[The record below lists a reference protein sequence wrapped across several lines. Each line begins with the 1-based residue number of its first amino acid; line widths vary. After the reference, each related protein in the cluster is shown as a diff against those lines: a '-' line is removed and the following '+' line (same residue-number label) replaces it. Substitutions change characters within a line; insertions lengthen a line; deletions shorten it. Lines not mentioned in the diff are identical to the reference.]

1 MAIKVPTPSTRTE
14 SCARSTTLRALNL
27 LWAHQL
33 AADTVASMASDP
45 SALEHIRWQHRPE
58 LVRPV
63 LVTAF
68 EGWNDAGDAAS
79 TAVRHLGSQWEA
91 EPFATIDPE
100 IFYDFT
106 STRPQVRLGDDG
118 EREID
123 WPENELASARV
134 SDDLHVVTLVGT
146 EPQLRWRTFCAQVT
160 GLAHLLDVRMVMT
173 VGALLSE
180 VPHTRPT
187 PVYGASYDNALTN
200 RFELMPSRYEG
211 PTGIVGVLQAAFSD
225 AGLPSASLWAA
236 VPTYV
241 PSAPSPKAA
250 LALVER
256 AARMLSIDVDTE
268 DLEDETRSYEEQIS
282 QLVDADEESRDYVAQ
297 LEATYDD
304 GETMEDGGFKL
315 IAEVEEFLRDQPG
328 S

>member
-1 MAIKVPTPSTRTE
+1 
-14 SCARSTTLRALNL
+14 
-27 LWAHQL
+27 
-33 AADTVASMASDP
+33 MASDP
-45 SALEHIRWQHRPE
+45 QGMPDERSPVPPDRIETNIDALGHIRWQHRPA

-79 TAVRHLGSQWEA
+79 TAVRHLGAHWDA
-91 EPFATIDPE
+91 KPFASIDPE

-106 STRPQVRLGDDG
+106 STRPQVRLVDGG
-118 EREID
+118 ERQID
-123 WPENELASARV
+123 WPENVLTSARV

-146 EPQLRWRTFCAQVT
+146 EPQLRWRTFCAQIT
-160 GLAHLLDVRMVMT
+160 GLVRLLDVRMVMT

-187 PVYGASYDNALTN
+187 PVYGAAYDPELT
-200 RFELMPSRYEG
+200 RRLSLMPSRYEG
-211 PTGIVGVLQAAFSD
+211 PTGIVGVLHAAFAD

-256 AARMLSIDVDTE
+256 AARILDVEVDTD
-268 DLEDETRSYEEQIS
+268 DLTTETRAYEEQIS

-297 LEATYDD
+297 LEASYDD
-304 GETMEDGGFKL
+304 GETMEDGGFRL
-315 IAEVEEFLRDQPG
+315 IAEVEEFLRDHPG

>member
-1 MAIKVPTPSTRTE
+1 
-14 SCARSTTLRALNL
+14 
-27 LWAHQL
+27 
-33 AADTVASMASDP
+33 MASDSHGIP
-45 SALEHIRWQHRPE
+45 GEPPERPDGPGRLEHIRWQHRPG
-58 LVRPV
+58 LTRPV

-79 TAVRHLGSQWEA
+79 TAVRHLGDHWEA
-91 EPFATIDPE
+91 EPFASIDPE
-100 IFYDFT
+100 TFYDFT
-106 STRPQVRLGDDG
+106 STRPQVRLTESG
-118 EREID
+118 ERRIH
-123 WPENELASARV
+123 WPENMLRAAKV
-134 SDDLHVVTLVGT
+134 SDDLHVVTLLGT
-146 EPQLRWRTFCAQVT
+146 EPQLRWRTFCSQVT
-160 GLAHLLDVRMVMT
+160 GLARLLDVRMVMT

-187 PVYGASYDNALTN
+187 PVYGAAYDDELTS
-200 RFELMPSRYEG
+200 RLGLMPSRYEG
-211 PTGIVGVLQAAFSD
+211 PTGIVGVLHAAFSD

-256 AARMLSIDVDTE
+256 AARMLDVKVDTE
-268 DLEDETRSYEEQIS
+268 ELRADTRSYEEQIS

-297 LEATYDD
+297 LEASYDD
-304 GETMEDGGFKL
+304 GETIEDGGYRL
-315 IAEVEEFLRDQPG
+315 IAEVEQFLRDHPG